1 MLRIPS
7 FCDFVKMSCVIAL
20 ASAPGHLL
28 ADAYSQINLVSD
40 MPGLANT
47 TDPNLLDPWG
57 VSFSATSPFW
67 VSNQASG
74 TSTLY
79 NGAGNKI
86 PLTVSVPNLGG
97 APRSVNN
104 GPTGQ
109 VFNIGGSSD
118 FLVAGTGT
126 GANFIFANLD
136 GSISA
141 WNGGAGTTAEI
152 EASTTGASYTGL
164 AIASVN
170 GSTFIYAAD
179 QNGSGIHIF
188 NSNWQQVGEFNDPNL
203 PAGYTPFNVQTIG
216 SVLYVTY
223 GNQNSTSAGNG
234 IVDEFNTSGTFIK
247 RVATGGALNLPW
259 GVTIA
264 PAEFGAYS
272 NDLLIGNNGNG
283 EILAYN
289 PISGAYLG
297 TLDGTNGQPI
307 IDNNLW
313 ALETDSGGPNDN
325 PNALYLAAGI
335 NNGADGLFGEIVA
348 TPEPSTIFESVAA
361 FLLVVLF
368 RMRSRAA
375 TARERRTVS

>member
-1 MLRIPS
+1 MLRIHS
-7 FCDFVKMSCVIAL
+7 SYDFVKMACMIAL
-20 ASAPGHLL
+20 VSAPGLLL
-28 ADAYSQINLVSD
+28 ADEYSQINLVSD
-40 MPGLANT
+40 IPGLANK

-57 VSFSATSPFW
+57 VSFSTTSPFW

-79 NGAGNKI
+79 DGAGNKI
-86 PLTVSVPNLGG
+86 PLTVTTRNLGD
-97 APRSVNN
+97 APSSINN

-109 VFNIGGSSD
+109 VFNIGGSTN
-118 FLVAGTGT
+118 FLVGGTGT

-152 EASTTGASYTGL
+152 EASTAGASYTGL
-164 AIASVN
+164 AIATVS

-188 NSNWQQVGEFNDPNL
+188 NSSWQDIGVFGSDPNL
-203 PAGYTPFNVQTIG
+203 PSGYTPFNVQTIG

-223 GNQNSTSAGNG
+223 GNQSSTSAGNG
-234 IVDEFNTSGTFIK
+234 VVDEFDTKGNFIK

-259 GVTIA
+259 AVTIA
-264 PAEFGAYS
+264 PSGFGAYS

-289 PISGAYLG
+289 PITDAYLG

-307 IDNNLW
+307 IDDNLW
-313 ALETDSGGPNDN
+313 ALETRTGGSNVNLD
-325 PNALYLAAGI
+325 ALYFAAGI
-335 NNGADGLFGEIVA
+335 NNGADGLFGEIVL
-348 TPEPSTIFESVAA
+348 TPEPATIFETTAA
-361 FLLVVLF
+361 LLLMVLF
-368 RMRSRAA
+368 RI
-375 TARERRTVS
+375 RRRGRLS

>member
-1 MLRIPS
+1 MLRIHS
-7 FCDFVKMSCVIAL
+7 ASNFVQISCVVAL
-20 ASAPGHLL
+20 VSVPGLLL
-28 ADAYSQINLVSD
+28 ADTYSQINLVSD
-40 MPGLANT
+40 ISGLANT

-57 VSFSATSPFW
+57 VSFSPTSPFW

-79 NGAGNKI
+79 NGVGTKI
-86 PLTVSVPNLGG
+86 PLTVSVPNLGD
-97 APRSVNN
+97 APGSINN

-109 VFNIGGSSD
+109 VFNIGGAST
-118 FLVAGTGT
+118 FLAEGTK
-126 GANFIFANLD
+126 ANFIFANLD

-141 WNGGAGTTAEI
+141 WNAGVGTTAQI
-152 EASTTGASYTGL
+152 EASTAGASYTGL

-170 GSTFIYAAD
+170 GDTFIYAAD

-188 NSNWQQVGEFNDPNL
+188 NSSWQQVGEFSDPDV

-234 IVDEFNTSGTFIK
+234 IVDEFDTSGNFIK

-264 PAEFGAYS
+264 PADFGAYS

-289 PISGAYLG
+289 PITDAYLG
-297 TLDGTNGQPI
+297 TLDGANGQPI
-307 IDNNLW
+307 VDNNLW
-313 ALETDSGGPNDN
+313 ALDARTTGPDVN
-325 PNALYLAAGI
+325 PDALYFAAGI
-335 NNGADGLFGEIVA
+335 NNGADGLFGEIVL
-348 TPEPSTIFESVAA
+348 TPEPATIFETTAA
-361 FLLVVLF
+361 LLLMVLF
-368 RMRSRAA
+368 RIRRSRQ
-375 TARERRTVS
+375 S